1 MKKFLFF
8 ILSAFAVASCNDDCD
23 HNINGSGG
31 SEGNGFTYEYL
42 TSGTSSWYEESENEE
57 FRPAAN
63 GTFYDKYCNLKR
75 AAETDG
81 TYEISDRGTRMTQ
94 TYKFMGQNQ
103 FEDWKVGNVKELS
116 FTISSDKVA
125 AHTYEKIVE
134 TYSLSAGQT
143 QKIKFAT
150 EYPTYNVKSYFSNNV
165 NIASVSSD
173 GIITTSGEKG
183 TAYIKISHDQGN
195 AWVKVVVGKDYADL
209 WYDYSIL
216 LNYTYEQMRS
226 LLGEPD
232 QISTQY
238 SSYAYTTP
246 LHDVINYFNV
256 FINERTQKVEQ
267 VDLYLKEGVPSTQI
281 ISYMDAHYFVLGESG
296 SFKFY
301 HTSPTYEESRA
312 IFAYNKSS
320 NTVMVIPAEGFLD
333 LWKDFTPLFG
343 QKSDAIKNEM
353 TNNGYTYIMTDNSYS
368 IDGSDYYDIPNN
380 DYASMVGFVFN
391 KDKEMCEYWIYL
403 NTQSDPS
410 TIYGFLK
417 SKYSLSE
424 SESSSAANTYVFYNS
439 DKSIRITFSLE
450 GYVKYECVG
459 MIGPTKPSGLWP
471 DYPSELGK
479 THDEIVNKYGAP
491 VMDDES
497 GIWYILANDYVNYLV
512 FRADATTGKI
522 KYVSLILKD
531 GVEIKTVIDYLGS
544 LYSVYEAGTAPDGS
558 QYAWT
563 NKATIAESSFGI
575 VYFPSDKHVLYQSLG
590 NSSSASIMQ
599 IVPSWVSSNKHVAN
613 SNKMVLGSS
622 SLSTNNQELLNEAVK
637 RLKNL

>member
-1 MKKFLFF
+1 
-8 ILSAFAVASCNDDCD
+8 
-23 HNINGSGG
+23 
-31 SEGNGFTYEYL
+31 
-42 TSGTSSWYEESENEE
+42 
-57 FRPAAN
+57 
-63 GTFYDKYCNLKR
+63 
-75 AAETDG
+75 
-81 TYEISDRGTRMTQ
+81 
-94 TYKFMGQNQ
+94 
-103 FEDWKVGNVKELS
+103 
-116 FTISSDKVA
+116 
-125 AHTYEKIVE
+125 
-134 TYSLSAGQT
+134 
-143 QKIKFAT
+143 
-150 EYPTYNVKSYFSNNV
+150 
-165 NIASVSSD
+165 
-173 GIITTSGEKG
+173 
-183 TAYIKISHDQGN
+183 
-195 AWVKVVVGKDYADL
+195 
-209 WYDYSIL
+209 
-216 LNYTYEQMRS
+216 
-226 LLGEPD
+226 
-232 QISTQY
+232 
-238 SSYAYTTP
+238 
-246 LHDVINYFNV
+246 
-256 FINERTQKVEQ
+256 
-267 VDLYLKEGVPSTQI
+267 
-281 ISYMDAHYFVLGESG
+281 
-296 SFKFY
+296 
-301 HTSPTYEESRA
+301 
-312 IFAYNKSS
+312 
-320 NTVMVIPAEGFLD
+320 
-333 LWKDFTPLFG
+333 
-343 QKSDAIKNEM
+343 
-353 TNNGYTYIMTDNSYS
+353 
-368 IDGSDYYDIPNN
+368 
-380 DYASMVGFVFN
+380 MVGFVFN

-459 MIGPTKPSGLWP
+459 MVGPTKPSGLWP

-531 GVEIKTVIDYLGS
+531 GVEIKTVTDYLGS